1 MSEIRFKCEHCNMEL
16 GAPPGTGG
24 KLTNC
29 PKCGKKIRIPNE
41 STQGI
46 DGASTEMVGLLVGVD
61 FSPTASEFETLLK
74 NGDLVP
80 GLQYVT
86 IELTRQEAGDEKYL
100 TTMFQG
106 AAVRQGW
113 PQGVHTKLTI
123 KKAKVHGKP
132 VVIVYP
138 SVASPTAGKTAKEA
152 TTKKW
157 WQFWAWFIL
166 APLRQRN
173 WLTN

>member
-29 PKCGKKIRIPNE
+29 PKCGKEVRIPNE
-41 STQGI
+41 TTQEIG
-46 DGASTEMVGLLVGVD
+46 GASTEMVGLLVGVD
-61 FSPTASEFETLLK
+61 FSPSASEFETLLE
-74 NGDLVP
+74 NRDLIP

-100 TTMFQG
+100 TNMFQG
-106 AAVRQGW
+106 AAVKKGWLQGA
-113 PQGVHTKLTI
+113 HSKLTI
-123 KKAKVHGKP
+123 KKAKVNGKP

-138 SVASPTAGKTAKEA
+138 SVVSPTACEAAKE
-152 TTKKW
+152 TPSKKW
-157 WQFWAWFIL
+157 WQFWK
-166 APLRQRN
+166 
-173 WLTN
+173 